1 MTILVEHNLKGQA
14 LLLWGTLAAKGW
26 FALLPLRLLTF
37 EDAGLPVD
45 SSDRAVWRFA
55 QANRMLLLTGNRSI
69 HGPHSLEQTIREE
82 NTLTSLPVITVSS
95 AHRLDERPY
104 RERCGSRLIEIILDL
119 DNYLGVGRLFIP

>member
-1 MTILVEHNLKGQA
+1 MTILVDHNLKGQA
-14 LLLWGTLAAKGW
+14 LLLWGTLAAEGW
-26 FALLPLRLLTF
+26 FTLLSLRLVTF
-37 EDAGLPVD
+37 EAVGLPMN
-45 SSDRAVWRFA
+45 SNDRAVWRFA
-55 QANRMLLLTGNRSI
+55 QANRMLLLTGNRSMK
-69 HGPHSLEQTIREE
+69 GPHSLEQTIREE

>member
-1 MTILVEHNLKGQA
+1 
-14 LLLWGTLAAKGW
+14 
-26 FALLPLRLLTF
+26 
-37 EDAGLPVD
+37 LPVN

-55 QANRMLLLTGNRSI
+55 QANRMLLLTGNRSMQ
-69 HGPHSLEQTIREE
+69 GPHSLEQTIREE

-95 AHRLDERPY
+95 AHRLDERLY